1 MCVPTLAY
9 LLASFSQSGV
19 WSRLLAEVDTDGAVA
34 ELVLQSAPCLRLRP
48 TDRLM
53 LPKRTIVTHT

>member
-34 ELVLQSAPCLRLRP
+34 ELVFQLALYLRFRP
-48 TDRLM
+48 IDLCF
-53 LPKRTIVTHT
+53 LKELS

>member
-34 ELVLQSAPCLRLRP
+34 ELVFQLAPCLRFRP
-48 TDRLM
+48 TDLCF
-53 LPKRTIVTHT
+53 LKELL